1 MSVAP
6 GFLGR
11 LRSWLASNR
20 FFSYSTRNSIFV
32 VNPAWGRKMK
42 AAFYENPGP
51 PEVLKVGELP
61 TPQPKA
67 GEVLV
72 RVKASAVN
80 PIDTYIR
87 SGAVKM
93 PQPRPTIPGFD
104 LAGVVDKV
112 GPSVGRFKPGDRV
125 WGSNQGLLGR
135 QGTMAEYACVADE
148 WLYHTPENVL
158 DVDAAGAGV
167 TAIAAHLGLFR
178 CANLRPGETVFVN
191 GGTGGVGSMVVQ
203 MAKAIG
209 AKVITTVGTEEKASL
224 ARELGAFVT
233 ANYKSDDVDAI
244 IRKFTDGKGVHVW
257 YETQREPNFQR
268 TFDLLAFRGRMIVM
282 AGRQAQ
288 PTFPV
293 GAFYTKDLSLFGF
306 AMFMAKPEEQRECA
320 DDINHWLGEKKLRV
334 LVGKT
339 FPLAEAAAAH
349 RLQEEN
355 TLNKAG
361 TLTGKIVVT
370 I

>member
-1 MSVAP
+1 
-6 GFLGR
+6 
-11 LRSWLASNR
+11 
-20 FFSYSTRNSIFV
+20 
-32 VNPAWGRKMK
+32 MK

-51 PEVLKVGELP
+51 PDVLKVGELP

-72 RVKASAVN
+72 RIKASAVN

-87 SGAVKM
+87 SGMVKM
-93 PQPRPTIPGFD
+93 PQPTPTIPGCD
-104 LAGVVDKV
+104 LAGVIEKI
-112 GPSVGRFKPGDRV
+112 SSAAGRFKVGDRV

-135 QGTMAEYACVADE
+135 QGTMAEYACVAEE
-148 WLYHTPENVL
+148 WLYPTPAGVS
-158 DVDAAGAGV
+158 DGDAAAAAL
-167 TAIAAHLGLFR
+167 TAITAHMGLFR
-178 CANLRPGETVFVN
+178 CAHLQPGETVFVN

-203 MAKAIG
+203 MAKAAG
-209 AKVITTVGTEEKASL
+209 AKVITTVGSEEKAKL
-224 ARELGAFVT
+224 ARELGADLA
-233 ANYKSDDVDAI
+233 ANYKTEDVDAA
-244 IRKFTDGKGVHVW
+244 IRKVTGGKGVNIW

-268 TFDLLAFRGRMIVM
+268 TFDLLAPRGRMILM

-288 PTFPV
+288 PIFPL
-293 GAFYTKDLSLFGF
+293 GAFYTRDLSLFGL
-306 AMFMAKPEEQRECA
+306 AMFNATPEEQRRGAE
-320 DDINHWLGEKKLRV
+320 DINRWLSEKKLRA

-339 FPLAEAAAAH
+339 FSLAEAAAAH